1 MIESIIYLDR
11 TKNHQSV
18 IIRVSITVKLN
29 QNRNTEEGTIF
40 SYFHFPIHAAPNI
53 PTFIYLTL

>member
-29 QNRNTEEGTIF
+29 QNRKTEEERFLISNF
-40 SYFHFPIHAAPNI
+40 LYAAPKI
-53 PTFIYLTL
+53 PASSTSASL